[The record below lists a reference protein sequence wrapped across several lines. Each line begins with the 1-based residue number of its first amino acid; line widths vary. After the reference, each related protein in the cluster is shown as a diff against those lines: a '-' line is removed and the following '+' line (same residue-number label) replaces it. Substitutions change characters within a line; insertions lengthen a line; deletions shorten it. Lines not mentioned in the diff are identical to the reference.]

1 MYLNYNPFVIKLS
14 TCFLIK
20 LDFLKSK
27 KINFLAIKKI
37 LTLLL
42 EYLTKQSVKIEI
54 TNTSR
59 NLEIEY
65 KKGIIE

>member
-1 MYLNYNPFVIKLS
+1 M
-14 TCFLIK
+14 K

-42 EYLTKQSVKIEI
+42 EYLTKLSVNIEI
-54 TNTSR
+54 MNTSR

-65 KKGIIE
+65 KKGIKE